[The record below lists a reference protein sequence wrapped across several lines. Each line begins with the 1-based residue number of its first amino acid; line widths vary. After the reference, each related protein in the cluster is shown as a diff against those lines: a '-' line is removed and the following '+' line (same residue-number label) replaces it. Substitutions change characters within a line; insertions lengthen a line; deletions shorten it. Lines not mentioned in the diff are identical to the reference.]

1 MEQRYQLTDPIRL
14 FIGYRLVE
22 PLQTLAEP
30 NLLSLRPGFR
40 PTLTGGSRGTDSIV
54 VSGGVGRMLTA
65 AGLHSC
71 ATMYRG
77 HRSRLLDPSFVK
89 TRFRLLSGK
98 RGRTCP
104 SASA

>member
-40 PTLTGGSRGTDSIV
+40 PT
-54 VSGGVGRMLTA
+54 
-65 AGLHSC
+65 
-71 ATMYRG
+71 
-77 HRSRLLDPSFVK
+77 
-89 TRFRLLSGK
+89 
-98 RGRTCP
+98 
-104 SASA
+104 